1 MVSKMDELFQANS
14 DTKLATPYSRNEVT
28 LNALRSDAIED
39 LIKKGVE
46 SSSSSTARTTAQGLE
61 VNTTDNKTHQ
71 QSKMVVSGSGEFE
84 AGFHGFH
91 TDDQWKGNF
100 TIKSTENGKT
110 STEKATFD
118 YSGSMWDNIMGRTDK
133 ANVTIQ
139 RTGLDGKPI
148 QTYVPAISEEVIK
161 NGSYVMDPNGQPL
174 RHAREA
180 GSATN
185 CQLDMSN
192 SRGGNY
198 DCNYLI
204 KDSRLGKDISYNETR
219 KEWASGSHEFRAVL
233 RDRQGTVLGI
243 VSQNFKT
250 DAAGN
255 LTEVQTN
262 ARKPMDLRK

>member
-1 MVSKMDELFQANS
+1 MDELFQANS
-14 DTKLATPYSRNEVT
+14 DAKLATPYSRNEVT

-39 LIKKGVE
+39 LIKKGIE
-46 SSSSSTARTTAQGLE
+46 SSSTSTARTTAQGLE
-61 VNTTDNKTHQ
+61 VNTTDNKTNQ
-71 QSKMVVSGSGEFE
+71 QSKMVVSGAGEFE

-100 TIKSTENGKT
+100 TIKSTEAGKT

-118 YSGSMWDNIMGRTDK
+118 YSGSMWDNIWGRTDK
-133 ANVTIQ
+133 ANVTMA
-139 RTGLDGKPI
+139 RTSLDGKPL
-148 QTYVPAISEEVIK
+148 QTYLPASSEEVIK

-174 RHAREA
+174 RIAKEA
-180 GSATN
+180 GSSAN

-204 KDSRLGKDISYNETR
+204 RDPRLGKDISYNETR
-219 KEWASGSHEFRAVL
+219 KQWPNGGHEFRAVL
-233 RDRQGTVLGI
+233 RDTSGKVLGI
-243 VSQNFKT
+243 VNQNFRT
-250 DAAGN
+250 DSAGN
-255 LTEVQTN
+255 LTEVQTS